1 MRSLQQDTAADGPIR
16 LVRLVVVLPGGPV
29 VDLAKHRPRDAVS
42 LRDQSLGLRIAA
54 FGFMVEQAGC
64 REFGLKVEHR
74 VVQAADQRKHP
85 HRERHVPLVFRT
97 RTPRKQASVHP
108 GRMFNQ
114 HCLAVRKVGHNL
126 TTIEVPI

>member
-1 MRSLQQDTAADGPIR
+1 MKEILDEESKNALINYRIQRAYETLKEAQVMMRES
-16 LVRLVVVLPGGPV
+16 
-29 VDLAKHRPRDAVS
+29 
-42 LRDQSLGLRIAA
+42 
-54 FGFMVEQAGC
+54 
-64 REFGLKVEHR
+64 GLKVEHR

-108 GRMFNQ
+108 CRMFNQ

>member
-1 MRSLQQDTAADGPIR
+1 
-16 LVRLVVVLPGGPV
+16 
-29 VDLAKHRPRDAVS
+29 
-42 LRDQSLGLRIAA
+42 
-54 FGFMVEQAGC
+54 MVEQAGR
-64 REFGLKVEHR
+64 REFGLQVEHR

-85 HRERHVPLVFRT
+85 HRERHVPRVFRT
-97 RTPRKQASVHP
+97 RTPREQASIHP